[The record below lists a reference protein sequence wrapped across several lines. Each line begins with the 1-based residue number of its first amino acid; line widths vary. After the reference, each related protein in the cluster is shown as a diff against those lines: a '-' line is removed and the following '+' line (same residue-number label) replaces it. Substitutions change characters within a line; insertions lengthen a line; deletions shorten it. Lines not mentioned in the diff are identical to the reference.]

1 MTFFTLGIKE
11 QKNLLEGHKV
21 AILGD
26 VMLDRYLWGE
36 VDRISPEAP
45 VPVVRVTKRTQAL
58 GGAAN
63 VALNIKCLGGEP
75 ILVGAIGTDD
85 NATHF
90 KNLLKD
96 KGLSQEHLV
105 YTDRPTCTKSRIIA
119 RTQQVVRFDEEE
131 TDILTNSLRLQLIES
146 LKAAREQADVLILSD
161 YKKGLVDKE
170 LFDLASELW
179 AEGFIFVDPKPRND
193 LKYYNVHSMTP
204 NLKETQELLGLDD
217 KIKTD
222 ADAEKAAKDLVKEL
236 GLSEILVTRS
246 EKGMTLYQSV
256 EDKMTHMPTLAL
268 EVAEVSGAGD
278 TVIATYALAKAAGQD
293 SVSSM
298 HLANLAGGVVV
309 GKLGTATCT
318 WQELVWREQK
328 ILENND
334 D

>member
-1 MTFFTLGIKE
+1 MKLMTKPLTDVNVLAN
-11 QKNLLEGHKV
+11 QKV

-45 VPVVRVTKRTQAL
+45 VPVVHVTKRTQAL

-75 ILVGAIGTDD
+75 ILVGAIGTDY
-85 NATHF
+85 NATIF
-90 KNLLKD
+90 KNLMFD
-96 KGLSQEHLV
+96 NGLSAEQLV
-105 YTDRPTCTKSRIIA
+105 YTDKPTCTKSRIIA

-131 TDILTNSLRLQLIES
+131 TDIVTNSLRLQLIES
-146 LKAAREQADVLILSD
+146 LKEAREQADVLILSD
-161 YKKGLVDKE
+161 YKKGLIDQE
-170 LFDLASELW
+170 IFDLISDLW
-179 AEGFIFVDPKPRND
+179 KEGSIFVDPKPRND
-193 LKYYNVHSMTP
+193 LKYFNVHSMTP

-222 ADAEKAAKDLVKEL
+222 AQAESAAKNLVNTL

-246 EKGMTLYQSV
+246 EKGMTLY
-256 EDKMTHMPTLAL
+256 EKAKDKMTHMPTLAL

-293 SVSSM
+293 SINAM

-309 GKLGTATCT
+309 GKLGTATCS
-318 WQELVWREQK
+318 WDEIVEREQK
-328 ILENND
+328 LINEEA
-334 D
+334 